1 MLLQQNEINHAENI
15 IRALN
20 KGTYSDMKGIEIMAF
35 FHSLTW
41 LAELARRSKEE
52 LAQTAEQQQ
61 KPLAPIPI
69 ADPIVENKKAKRK

>member
-1 MLLQQNEINHAENI
+1 MLLQPNEINHAENI

-20 KGTYSDMKGIEIMAF
+20 KGTYNDMKGIEIMAF

-69 ADPIVENKKAKRK
+69 TDPMVENKKAKRK